1 VLQLAASVALN
12 HHERWDG
19 NGYPNRRR
27 GEDIPLEARITSVA
41 DRLRRA
47 DPRPGVSG
55 RFPVETAVDVMVR
68 EREGLFDPQVLDL
81 FLDHLD
87 AVLDLTKGL
96 PDPAVPRATRI
107 VVAGDEPLLVEGLLR
122 LMNRRGEIHVLGA
135 ARTIGEALDAVQT
148 LRPDVLLTDYRM
160 PDGEASTL
168 IRAVL
173 REQPETKVIVL
184 IDTAATDAAVRC
196 VSAGC
201 SGVVVMTATVDAVA
215 RAIRRVHDGEVVIAP
230 ELLALV
236 VSGLRH
242 QLAASETNITRRELE
257 LLGHLARG
265 LSLAEIA
272 QTMSI
277 SINTA
282 RNHLQRVLEKLG
294 AHSKLEAVVI
304 AMREGLHMGPPM
316 TTGRLAGDDAA
327 VGVDKSGLDRAPH
340 SGVLHQARLVV
351 AGPLAELGRHPFRGA
366 SIDAQIAP
374 WMEG

>member
-1 VLQLAASVALN
+1 
-12 HHERWDG
+12 
-19 NGYPNRRR
+19 
-27 GEDIPLEARITSVA
+27 
-41 DRLRRA
+41 
-47 DPRPGVSG
+47 
-55 RFPVETAVDVMVR
+55 
-68 EREGLFDPQVLDL
+68 
-81 FLDHLD
+81 
-87 AVLDLTKGL
+87 
-96 PDPAVPRATRI
+96 
-107 VVAGDEPLLVEGLLR
+107 
-122 LMNRRGEIHVLGA
+122 
-135 ARTIGEALDAVQT
+135 
-148 LRPDVLLTDYRM
+148 
-160 PDGEASTL
+160 
-168 IRAVL
+168 VL

-242 QLAASETNITRRELE
+242 QARRIGDDITRRELE

-304 AMREGLHMGPPM
+304 AMREGLHMGP
-316 TTGRLAGDDAA
+316 R
-327 VGVDKSGLDRAPH
+327 
-340 SGVLHQARLVV
+340 
-351 AGPLAELGRHPFRGA
+351 
-366 SIDAQIAP
+366 
-374 WMEG
+374 